1 MCVFI
6 VPGTLH
12 SWSLILYGTTDVSI
26 VLPTQ
31 RVLIAPTETVAET
44 ETVAQTETVRRSK
57 QLPTT
62 KPGN

>member
-31 RVLIAPTETVAET
+31 RVLIAPTETVA
-44 ETVAQTETVRRSK
+44 QTETVRRSK